1 MTQKTIELASIDQAQ
16 ELVID
21 ERTIAT
27 YDAARGP
34 LTVARLVNYGTLR
47 ILGEDLQEAQIV
59 AQSIYNLG
67 TIESALP
74 DLTLQA
80 AEIRAGKGT
89 GSFAAA
95 GTLHL
100 KSEGDLRVSG
110 GTFAADVLQVTS
122 GGKAGIHA
130 FRLDANVK
138 VKAKEVALGAD
149 DGNLNIVEQEIDG
162 DPIYY
167 QGVVTNGGNMNI
179 SVTNMP
185 GEDVSLWAVGNIT
198 VNGPINTLG
207 GDDQHIG
214 RITIVGGQQKV
225 AYNGVENDGLIPC
238 VDCSLPFPGLEI
250 VRTPL
255 ESNTAVI
262 TTGNLTGKAVGVE
275 GGTIITGDIL
285 VDNENIDP
293 SRNLAGSCSLVA
305 ATSVKTGN
313 VQVIRREGATVR
325 KGSMLASAGQNIDI
339 GNVDGGVQAFTT
351 QSGLIKVGNV
361 DAGFGSVFIKAGQD
375 FGGGGG
381 GIIGAAAA
389 QSFTTSLDA
398 KIQTGTLKAQ
408 LLVLLMANGN
418 ISTGTITLDP
428 ETVSGPSSFV
438 GPHDVRIHANIGK
451 DIAPAFLAGG
461 GGTNG
466 SGQITVTNRSYV
478 AFDGGKA
485 GVIAISNGPN
495 GDIHLNGNRL
505 KCVTG
510 DKGTPGIVADAGS
523 GQIRLVGGSPL
534 SVDGD
539 ASHDAGFIILMGG
552 ELRAPNAAVVSASDT
567 QGSAETEAPT
577 VILAVDKITLPGSLA
592 VNCNGNTGTSIKL
605 APKDSA
611 GMDIVHIDYTQ
622 PISPQAV
629 SPVVHEVAITG
640 AGSLSLTAN
649 SKSGS
654 ILCSG
659 DPLRFA
665 NSGATHIE
673 SEGDDSKIELQFAGS
688 PSGQESLIFTG
699 GAVEVTADN
708 PQHDGGTIL
717 VTADKVKNTA
727 SSVSMHANAL
737 SDGKGGTISLD
748 IDRGNLSLGT
758 AAGTMSLAA
767 TGMGSGKGGS
777 ISIENAQHNGTITL
791 DTTFSAAAVNVAAL
805 GSNGDGGTIDLHADH
820 LVNNATGGN
829 SGLVANGAG
838 TGKGGNIS
846 LRLTDDIAIGG
857 APGLVITA
865 ISTGSGD
872 GGEVDIVTTKSSLVI
887 DAGSINVNGGTDGK
901 GGKITAKTLQ
911 SGSTL
916 TVNGSLTANGQN
928 TKKGGN
934 IKVLAAG
941 TLNIATAQFHA
952 DGGPRGAGGSVE
964 LSAAGELTVN
974 AGQVT
979 ASAGNLGN
987 NNGGDISL
995 TTSTGGKLTVN
1006 SNLKVNGAGNG
1017 KGGFLSLSSD
1027 DTLDLSQGSLDA
1039 SGGSAGDG
1047 GSVLLQSKGLLT
1059 VGDSG
1064 VTLLADQPAVK
1075 ASGGTNKDGGTVSMT
1090 SADKLMVAAP
1100 VDVSTTGT
1108 GKGGTVQLVS
1118 PMDGS
1123 IVADILTHTE
1133 DGEAGMIQVDID
1145 GKVTI
1150 DGLLAAYGLGSGKGG
1165 KIHIKADQLMLGS
1178 SGFFGASGGDSGGD
1192 GGEIEVIT
1200 EQELMLTSFL
1210 TLKFDAKGKGTG
1222 LGGKVTLSK
1231 SGLCTINT
1239 IIKVD
1244 SGEGAGINVFGGSIN
1259 LNGVPVQRWKTGF
1272 VSWPR
1277 EIFIGESPTSPSTVQ
1292 TQIGPAAFSLP
1303 ASFRSDLVNVG
1314 LYAMSNQTQWRKFI
1328 ANEDIAVE
1336 TDEGQ
1341 SLPEFKYS
1349 AAFARQ
1355 SGTTVTQDS
1364 RAIIVH
1370 ECGHQMNF
1378 VRTAG
1383 AGLLSDRVTFTNA
1396 KASDAAFDPDHPE
1409 NSSDFNNA
1417 TCSDVFG
1424 SDICGTFPGESNWS
1438 ILGHVI
1444 PKVTPDTQAARDEL
1458 FAENFGYRGSAP
1470 NGWLDARRAAIWSHA
1485 TNLQA
1490 YMNNLWTT

>member
-27 YDAARGP
+27 YDAAQGP

-47 ILGEDLQEAQIV
+47 ILGENLQEAQIV

-67 TIESALP
+67 AIESDLP
-74 DLTLQA
+74 DLTLNA
-80 AEIRAGKGT
+80 AEIKAGKGT

-100 KSEGDLRVSG
+100 NSEGDLRVSG

-162 DPIYY
+162 DPIFY

-198 VNGPINTLG
+198 VSGPINTLG
-207 GDDQHIG
+207 GDAQHPG

-225 AYNGVENDGLIPC
+225 AYNGVENDGLVPC
-238 VDCSLPFPGLEI
+238 VDCALPFPGLEI
-250 VRTPL
+250 VPTPL
-255 ESNTAVI
+255 AANTAVI
-262 TTGNLTGKAVGVE
+262 TTGPLTGKSVNVE

-285 VDNENIDP
+285 VDNENIP
-293 SRNLAGSCSLVA
+293 VNFAGNCSLVA

-313 VQVIRREGATVR
+313 VQVIKRDGATVG

-339 GNVDGGVQAFTT
+339 GNVDGSVQAFTT
-351 QSGLIKVGNV
+351 QSGLIKVGNI

-408 LLVLLMANGN
+408 ILVLLMANGN

-428 ETVSGPSSFV
+428 EPVSGPNSFI
-438 GPHDVRIHANIGK
+438 GPHDVRIHANIGR
-451 DIAPAFLAGG
+451 DTAPAFLAGG

-622 PISPQAV
+622 PIRPQGV
-629 SPVVHEVAITG
+629 SPVVHELAITG

-767 TGMGSGKGGS
+767 TGMGSGAGGT
-777 ISIENAQHNGTITL
+777 ISVENAEHNGTITL
-791 DTTFSAAAVNVAAL
+791 DPTFSTAALNVAAL
-805 GSNGDGGTIDLHADH
+805 GSNGDGGHIDLHADH
-820 LVNNATGGN
+820 LVNSATGGN
-829 SGLVANGAG
+829 SGLTANGVG
-838 TGKGGNIS
+838 TGNGGHIG
-846 LRLTDDIAIGG
+846 LRLTDSITIGG
-857 APGLVITA
+857 APGLFMTA
-865 ISTGSGD
+865 ISTGSGN
-872 GGEVDIVTTKSSLVI
+872 GGDVDIVSTQGSVTIDSASLSVT
-887 DAGSINVNGGTDGK
+887 AGTDGR

-911 SGSTL
+911 SSSTL

-928 TKKGGN
+928 TKKGGD

-941 TLNIATAQFHA
+941 MLNISTAQFHA

-964 LSAAGELTVN
+964 LSAGGNLTVN

-979 ASAGNLGN
+979 ALAGTLGSN
-987 NNGGDISL
+987 KGGEISL
-995 TTSTGGKLTVN
+995 TTTNNGNLTVN
-1006 SNLKVNGAGNG
+1006 TELNADGAGNG
-1017 KGGFLSLSSD
+1017 QGGGVTLKAEGA
-1027 DTLDLSQGSLDA
+1027 LDLSLGSLSA
-1039 SGGSAGDG
+1039 KGGSDG
-1047 GSVLLQSKGLLT
+1047 
-1059 VGDSG
+1059 
-1064 VTLLADQPAVK
+1064 
-1075 ASGGTNKDGGTVSMT
+1075 DGGTVSVEGRSVALDGT
-1090 SADKLMVAAP
+1090 RVSVTPGTDSNGGSISIKATEDLTLSGTIDASGNGSGIGGTISLISDGSADISSAILHADGGDSDGDGGTIQITTASE
-1100 VDVSTTGT
+1100 VDISALATNTITARGAGS
-1108 GKGGTVQLVS
+1108 GKGGTVRIPFSSEADYLDIINITAGPDAASVSCLVACVRGGL
-1118 PMDGS
+1118 MQVRGG
-1123 IVADILTHTE
+1123 VEVREWLT
-1133 DGEAGMIQVDID
+1133 D
-1145 GKVTI
+1145 
-1150 DGLLAAYGLGSGKGG
+1150 
-1165 KIHIKADQLMLGS
+1165 
-1178 SGFFGASGGDSGGD
+1178 FGAFPERYYSSTSL
-1192 GGEIEVIT
+1192 T
-1200 EQELMLTSFL
+1200 EESAAENKVAVAASLLHPNMR
-1210 TLKFDAKGKGTG
+1210 TG
-1222 LGGKVTLSK
+1222 LQNAHVNIFVMESK
-1231 SGLCTINT
+1231 ATYNQMFPSRSTI
-1239 IIKVD
+1239 KSV
-1244 SGEGAGINVFGGSIN
+1244 AGITLVQPLADPQKYTFIFRTADFSGDNV
-1259 LNGVPVQRWKTGF
+1259 P
-1272 VSWPR
+1272 
-1277 EIFIGESPTSPSTVQ
+1277 
-1292 TQIGPAAFSLP
+1292 
-1303 ASFRSDLVNVG
+1303 
-1314 LYAMSNQTQWRKFI
+1314 YM
-1328 ANEDIAVE
+1328 
-1336 TDEGQ
+1336 
-1341 SLPEFKYS
+1341 
-1349 AAFARQ
+1349 
-1355 SGTTVTQDS
+1355 SGT
-1364 RAIIVH
+1364 IVH
-1370 ECGHQMNF
+1370 ELCHSLDQYVWNNASSF
-1378 VRTAG
+1378 NPTWTG
-1383 AGLLSDRVTFTNA
+1383 AANTDLN
-1396 KASDAAFDPDHPE
+1396 
-1409 NSSDFNNA
+1409 DFNNNH
-1417 TCSDVFG
+1417 TCQVSVDDDRTLTSQSPLACPMHPEVTLNSEKLDFFLEMNLYERFARAFAYRIYFTHQAEV
-1424 SDICGTFPGESNWS
+1424 SLLPYHALHQLRFPASNS
-1438 ILGHVI
+1438 YMTTMV
-1444 PKVTPDTQAARDEL
+1444 A
-1458 FAENFGYRGSAP
+1458 
-1470 NGWLDARRAAIWSHA
+1470 NG
-1485 TNLQA
+1485 QP
-1490 YMNNLWTT
+1490 